1 MKKVL
6 IANRG
11 AIAARIIR
19 ACKAEQIKTVAIY
32 SEADKALP
40 YVGMADESYEI
51 GQAPVQQSYVKM
63 DAIIDLAKKV
73 GADAIH
79 PGYGFLSENPS
90 FVRACKKANVTFI
103 GPNANVMEQMGD
115 KIKARKLMQRANVP
129 VIPGTDRQVESI
141 TDAKNA
147 ASELGYPVLLKAS
160 AGGGGIGMEMIHHEA
175 ELEEKFTSTAKR
187 AAQFFG
193 NDAVFLEKVITNARH
208 IEVQVAADLHGN
220 VIHLFERECSIQR
233 RNQKV
238 IEEAPANISSR
249 LRDKLITYAIRAT
262 KEINYT
268 NVGTIEFLVDENEN
282 VYFLEMNTR
291 IQVEHGITEE
301 ITGVDLVRLQLHIAR
316 NERIAFLQDD
326 VTMNGHAIEARIY
339 AEDPKT
345 FFPSPGKITTYKEP
359 KGEGIRIEATVTD
372 DTEVTP
378 FYDPMISKLIVH
390 ENTREEAIEKLQHAL
405 HTYKIEG
412 IKTNIPMLQTIST
425 LEPFLQAEIT
435 TDFITNQYIPTLKE

>member
-19 ACKAEQIKTVAIY
+19 ACQAEQIKTVAIY
-32 SEADKALP
+32 SEPDKPLP
-40 YVGMADESYEI
+40 YVGIAEESYEI

-175 ELEEKFTSTAKR
+175 ELEE
-187 AAQFFG
+187 
-193 NDAVFLEKVITNARH
+193 
-208 IEVQVAADLHGN
+208 
-220 VIHLFERECSIQR
+220 
-233 RNQKV
+233 
-238 IEEAPANISSR
+238 
-249 LRDKLITYAIRAT
+249 
-262 KEINYT
+262 
-268 NVGTIEFLVDENEN
+268 
-282 VYFLEMNTR
+282 
-291 IQVEHGITEE
+291 
-301 ITGVDLVRLQLHIAR
+301 
-316 NERIAFLQDD
+316 
-326 VTMNGHAIEARIY
+326 
-339 AEDPKT
+339 
-345 FFPSPGKITTYKEP
+345 
-359 KGEGIRIEATVTD
+359 
-372 DTEVTP
+372 
-378 FYDPMISKLIVH
+378 
-390 ENTREEAIEKLQHAL
+390 
-405 HTYKIEG
+405 
-412 IKTNIPMLQTIST
+412 
-425 LEPFLQAEIT
+425 
-435 TDFITNQYIPTLKE
+435 